1 MSSSHPADPM
11 EGLRGFPVLS
21 PDGTQGMPTRATR
34 HITRKGGD
42 RDGWTAFD
50 LKLAEAHGI
59 DRSEMNRRREASRL
73 AISTSFRACVES
85 LVADG
90 VISAQSRDRFFRED
104 DAR

>member
-1 MSSSHPADPM
+1 M

-21 PDGTQGMPTRATR
+21 PDGTQGMPTRSTR
-34 HITRKGGD
+34 HVTRKGGD

-59 DRSEMNRRREASRL
+59 DRAEMNRRREASRV
-73 AISTSFRACVES
+73 AISASFRSCVDS

-90 VISAQSRDRFFRED
+90 VISSQERDRFLRED
-104 DAR
+104 AAR